1 MSIQGSMYIYPDFIT
16 PFSCAMCG
24 VCCRNEWQVT
34 VDETSYWRSQ
44 TLFASLNKMNEFQ
57 QAFVPLA
64 GQGGRGEY
72 AYIAK
77 RDGKCWF
84 LDSNHRCSLQL
95 TAGHDHLD
103 LVCQTYPRYP
113 VLTDRGWEVT
123 LSFSCPAVLQLV
135 TRLEPLQLI
144 RSSSCPLTFAEQATV
159 AEVFP
164 RQQPSGSPLQYYF
177 ELEHHIIDI
186 LQFRILPLSARLE
199 FLAQAVSNIN
209 TLAGR
214 ETLGS
219 DLRHLL
225 YSHYESLD
233 RQAGGAS
240 GQEMLNQQAVN
251 GAILA
256 EHFLVNLVFK
266 KVGYL
271 YGLDRMVRLLQEMW
285 RTIET
290 ACQDTH
296 NQAEELSNAKAA
308 IMKLELQYS
317 HNRQALLA
325 LR

>member
-1 MSIQGSMYIYPDFIT
+1 MYIYPDFIT

-24 VCCRNEWQVT
+24 LCCRNEWQVT
-34 VDETSYWRSQ
+34 VDEISYQRNY

-64 GQGGRGEY
+64 GQVGRGEY

-77 RDGKCWF
+77 KNGKCWF

-135 TRLEPLQLI
+135 SRLEPLQFI
-144 RSSSCPLTFAEQATV
+144 RSADCPLTFAGQAAV

-177 ELEHHIIDI
+177 ELEHHVIDI
-186 LQFRILPLSARLE
+186 LQYRGLLLAERLE
-199 FLAQAVSNIN
+199 FLAQAVAGISA
-209 TLAGR
+209 LAGR

-233 RQAGGAS
+233 RQEVGAS
-240 GQEMLNQQAVN
+240 GQKALNQQTIN

-256 EHFLVNLVFK
+256 EHFFVNLVFK

-271 YGLDRMVRLLQEMW
+271 YGLDRMVRMLREMW
-285 RTIET
+285 RIIET
-290 ACQDTH
+290 ACQDARD
-296 NQAEELSNAKAA
+296 QAEELSYAQAA
-308 IMKLELQYS
+308 IMELELKYS